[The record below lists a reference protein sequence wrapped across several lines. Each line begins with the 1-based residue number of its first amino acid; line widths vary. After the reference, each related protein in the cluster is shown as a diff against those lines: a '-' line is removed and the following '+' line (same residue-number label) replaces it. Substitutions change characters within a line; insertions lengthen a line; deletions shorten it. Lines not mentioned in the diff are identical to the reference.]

1 MAEKVFKDYDQ
12 MIALLQSRNV
22 CIDTPERK
30 KRAKMI
36 LQREGYYNVINGYK
50 TPFLT
55 SGNPEV
61 YKSGTTVEEI
71 FAVYAFDRAIREIF
85 LRSILHVETNI
96 KNLISFRISS
106 EYGHDNYLLYKN
118 FDMNIR
124 DANKKITK
132 LFSSVQSQIATH
144 SLDPNI
150 SHYLKN
156 HGYIPMW
163 VLNSILSF
171 GTMSKFYS
179 LMKQNDRQ
187 YVSKIFK
194 IQDNT
199 LVNFLEYL
207 SVIRNFCAHGNR
219 LYCFKAT
226 KPLADTP
233 VHKNL
238 SIPLANGHYANGRND
253 LFGAVII
260 LRYLL
265 SSREYRRFISELNGA
280 INKLSSK
287 LSTIS
292 VDEILTIMGFPQDW
306 KRIKGRDILDK

>member
-1 MAEKVFKDYDQ
+1 MAEKVFQDYDQ
-12 MIALLQSRNV
+12 MIVLLQSRNI
-22 CIDTPERK
+22 CIDTP
-30 KRAKMI
+30 KRRRQAKII
-36 LQREGYYNVINGYK
+36 LQKEGYYNVINGYK

-55 SGNPEV
+55 SRSPES
-61 YKSGTTVEEI
+61 YKNGTTVEEI
-71 FAVYAFDRAIREIF
+71 FAVYAFDRTIREIF

-96 KNLISFRISS
+96 KNLISVRISS

-118 FDMNIR
+118 FDMNVR
-124 DANKKITK
+124 DANKKVTK
-132 LFSSVQSQIATH
+132 LFSTVQNQIAAH

-187 YVSKIFK
+187 YVSKIFR

-238 SIPLANGHYANGRND
+238 SIPLSNGHYANGKND

-265 SSREYRRFISELNGA
+265 SSREYRRFISELIGA

-292 VDEILTIMGFPQDW
+292 IDDIRIIMGFPENW
-306 KRIKGRDILDK
+306 KKIKEKKILG